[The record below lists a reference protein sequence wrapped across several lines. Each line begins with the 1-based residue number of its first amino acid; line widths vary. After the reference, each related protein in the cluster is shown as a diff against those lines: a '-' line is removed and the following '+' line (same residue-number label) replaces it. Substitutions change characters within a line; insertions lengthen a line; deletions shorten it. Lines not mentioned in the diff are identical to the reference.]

1 MNRHWNSYE
10 NKRLSRRDLLKVS
23 SAGFGHLALA
33 GLLAQEQAIGASVEP
48 LAVKAP
54 HFPARAKRVIFLFMH
69 GGPSQV
75 DTFDY
80 KPLLKRDH
88 GKPLPFARPKVVSSE
103 TFNLLQ
109 SPWGFKQYGQSG
121 AWVSDLFPEIANV
134 LTTFASSSRCTAP
147 IRAMVAHCWNCIRAR
162 IHSCGPVWVP
172 GSLTV
177 WVVRTPRCR
186 AS

>member
-1 MNRHWNSYE
+1 MVPLRNAAP
-10 NKRLSRRDLLKVS
+10 D
-23 SAGFGHLALA
+23 
-33 GLLAQEQAIGASVEP
+33 P

-69 GGPSQV
+69 GGPSQM

-109 SPWGFKQYGQSG
+109 SPWAFPPVRSERCMGQRPVSG
-121 AWVSDLFPEIANV
+121 NSQMRGRYLLHQIHARFQFTSWRS
-134 LTTFASSSRCTAP
+134 AP
-147 IRAMVAHCWNCIRAR
+147 
-162 IHSCGPVWVP
+162 
-172 GSLTV
+172 
-177 WVVRTPRCR
+177 RTPYGLGYVHPAEHGFLDYLRFGHR
-186 AS
+186 ELVHAGLSDHLPDAVARRRQ